1 MNRTKPYIPPRLH
14 IVNVE
19 TNSMLMSSSSS
30 TYDNEVPGGGDS
42 GFDVIVTPG
51 YDDDGEDAG
60 DAF

>member
-1 MNRTKPYIPPRLH
+1 MPPCLH

-19 TNSMLMSSSSS
+19 TNGMLMSSSSA

-51 YDDDGEDAG
+51 YDDEGEDAG